1 MWRAKVK
8 NKETY
13 TRQQIYLLHEH
24 WTEKY
29 RMQIRK
35 VTYSSNIKISAK
47 GVMEHNLSDYK

>member
-1 MWRAKVK
+1 M
-8 NKETY
+8 NTE
-13 TRQQIYLLHEH
+13 Q
-24 WTEKY
+24 EKY